1 MIGVL
6 VSVLLLAEAAVVPAP
21 DDAESLFREGLK
33 AYDAKQYA
41 RAIEAFEAAHKLSPL
56 PEIQYDIAMARRAIG
71 DCRGAADGFDAFI
84 AAASPEDPLLAR
96 AQARR
101 AELGSCA
108 SAPAIGSVPAPST
121 TAEKLSPA
129 PSLPAFPSGV
139 SVAANAPTPTIMIA
153 PAPHRSRPE
162 HLWLRNTCFAS
173 AGGTAVLG
181 LGGLVFGWQA
191 RSAQQEVEGAATWDD
206 PIARADERGRTYG
219 QVAST
224 LLISAG
230 VTTAIAAV
238 SCIAMSRS
246 RLDR

>member
-108 SAPAIGSVPAPST
+108 SAPAIG
-121 TAEKLSPA
+121 
-129 PSLPAFPSGV
+129 
-139 SVAANAPTPTIMIA
+139 
-153 PAPHRSRPE
+153 
-162 HLWLRNTCFAS
+162 
-173 AGGTAVLG
+173 
-181 LGGLVFGWQA
+181 
-191 RSAQQEVEGAATWDD
+191 
-206 PIARADERGRTYG
+206 
-219 QVAST
+219 
-224 LLISAG
+224 
-230 VTTAIAAV
+230 
-238 SCIAMSRS
+238 
-246 RLDR
+246 

>member
-1 MIGVL
+1 MIGAL
-6 VSVLLLAEAAVVPAP
+6 VSVLLLAEGAAVPAA
-21 DDAESLFREGLK
+21 DDAETLFREGLK

-41 RAIEAFEAAHKLSPL
+41 RAIEAFEAAHKVSPL

-84 AAASPEDPLLAR
+84 AAASPEDPLLSRAR
-96 AQARR
+96 ARR

-108 SAPAIGSVPAPST
+108 SAPAGGSVPAPIA

-129 PSLPAFPSGV
+129 PSSPSGV
-139 SVAANAPTPTIMIA
+139 SVASNAPTPTIMIA
-153 PAPHRSRPE
+153 PAPPPRRPE
-162 HLWLRNTCFAS
+162 RLWLRNTCFAS
-173 AGGTAVLG
+173 AGGTVVLG

-191 RSAQQEVEGAATWDD
+191 RSAEQEVEGVTTWDD
-206 PIARADERGRTYG
+206 QIARADERGRTYG
-219 QVAST
+219 QVAAT

-246 RLDR
+246 RIDR